1 MSTLYEIA
9 LDFRAVAD
17 SQIHALIDAD
27 RAAADA
33 EIARLREALE
43 FYARGDHFTIHVE
56 NSWVRSMDVETEE
69 PQDEWIDEAGTA
81 TVEDGAIARAA
92 LKGSGE

>member
-1 MSTLYEIA
+1 MSEEQQKS
-9 LDFRAVAD
+9 DQSAD
-17 SQIHALIDAD
+17 L
-27 RAAADA
+27 
-33 EIARLREALE
+33 ERLREALE

>member
-1 MSTLYEIA
+1 MSNIAPLYQ
-9 LDFRAVAD
+9 VAD
-17 SQIHALIDAD
+17 QYRAMAERLAD

>member
-1 MSTLYEIA
+1 MSEEQQKS
-9 LDFRAVAD
+9 DQSAD
-17 SQIHALIDAD
+17 LE
-27 RAAADA
+27 RVWG
-33 EIARLREALE
+33 LLE
-43 FYARGDHFTIHVE
+43 FYARGDHFTVHVE